1 LFFFCL
7 LAYLL
12 VLLADLKIPD
22 DEGVEDAPI
31 KGQETG
37 PENGQEGLDNL
48 WNKRMK
54 ERLEKM
60 KSKKMRDMSITVTQK
75 VGVSGTLASRQ
86 RKTSSNNE
94 SSTVGQGR
102 IREELDQQQ
111 GKIKFL
117 TGEEDGTVEICVQS
131 ILASNKNPTRFA
143 MKVTWAAADMEESD
157 RNTQQKDGKS
167 LDSSEITSQ
176 MGRLE
181 RDIQTLQN
189 RVKAC
194 LNNADFNK
202 DQEATF
208 HQQSISMNK
217 AARYWPMIHLTV
229 ILLTGFTQ
237 ANHIV
242 QYFKTHH
249 IGV

>member
-1 LFFFCL
+1 MPCNT
-7 LAYLL
+7 
-12 VLLADLKIPD
+12 DLKLSE
-22 DEGVEDAPI
+22 DEDGGEQPSSQKDEPASAAANGED
-31 KGQETG
+31 
-37 PENGQEGLDNL
+37 GLDSQ

-54 ERLEKM
+54 ERLEQM

-75 VGVSGTLASRQ
+75 SGVAGALMASRQ
-86 RKTSSNNE
+86 RTTNTDS

-102 IREELDQQQ
+102 VREELVQQEGSIQ
-111 GKIKFL
+111 FL

-131 ILASNKNPTRFA
+131 VLASIKNPARFTL
-143 MKVTWAAADMEESD
+143 KVTWAAADEEGGEGNKPKKSGD
-157 RNTQQKDGKS
+157 S
-167 LDSSEITSQ
+167 LDTSEVQSK
-176 MGRLE
+176 MSRLE

-189 RVKAC
+189 RVKAI

-202 DQEATF
+202 DQEAAF

-217 AARYWPMIHLTV
+217 AATYWPMIHLIV
-229 ILLTGFTQ
+229 ILVTGFTQ

-242 QYFKTHH
+242 QYFRMHH